1 MTQKNNILNELKELN
16 SSLSSQAVVNVYV
29 VPEGYFDSL
38 AGILLQKIKA
48 SEAADSS
55 TELSMVSPLLAGI
68 IKQPPYFLPAGYFD
82 GLEEKI
88 MTVIR
93 QHADYQT
100 SEEEIGSLSP
110 LLGSLKKAT
119 PYSVPEGYF
128 EKINPVRQ
136 EDQPEQTR
144 PAKVVSFQS
153 RRWVRV
159 AAAAVIT
166 GLVVISGIR
175 LLSNNTAETPDK
187 AIAKIEK
194 KIAKD
199 MKNQDITS
207 EDVDNFFDLT
217 DAIASVDTKQAAN
230 ASVTKPGKDFLKDI
244 PDDEIVNFLDQ
255 LPDDTND
262 TGALN

>member
-16 SSLSSQAVVNVYV
+16 SSLSSQTVVNVYV

-68 IKQPPYFLPAGYFD
+68 TKQPPHFLPAGYFD
-82 GLEEKI
+82 RLEEKI
-88 MTVIR
+88 MSAIR
-93 QHADYQT
+93 HHADYQT
-100 SEEEIGSLSP
+100 CEEEIGSLSP
-110 LLGSLKKAT
+110 LLSNLKKEM
-119 PYSVPEGYF
+119 PFHIPEGYF
-128 EKINPVRQ
+128 ETINPVMQ
-136 EDQPEQTR
+136 EALPGQAR
-144 PAKVVSFQS
+144 PAKVVSFLN
-153 RRWVRV
+153 RRWVRM

-175 LLSNNTAETPDK
+175 LLNNNTAETPDK

-230 ASVTKPGKDFLKDI
+230 TPVTNQAKDLFKDI